1 MQFCL
6 QSKQTKGV
14 GVVSAK
20 LIFNCQNKLKTGH
33 KDGQNNLAPAFGRIY
48 LYTMQIREIIQFLDT
63 VAPARYQESYDN
75 SGLLYGDENW
85 ACTGIVVALD
95 ATIGVIEEAIAKGA
109 NLVITHHPIL
119 FSAIKKIEGKSYAE
133 QAFLKAI
140 KNDMA
145 LLAVHTNLDNVIHGV
160 NGKIAQVIGLQHTAI
175 MQPAGPADTMPGVGS
190 GLIGELASAVSETAF
205 LAQLKAVFK
214 VPVLRHSGFVGK
226 PVKTVAVCGGSG
238 SFLINRALQLKADI
252 YITADMKYHQFFD
265 ANGQM
270 VIVDVGHFESEQY
283 TIDLLYDLLAEKFPT
298 FAVFKTGLITNPV
311 NYYS

>member
-1 MQFCL
+1 L
-6 QSKQTKGV
+6 
-14 GVVSAK
+14 
-20 LIFNCQNKLKTGH
+20 
-33 KDGQNNLAPAFGRIY
+33 GRIY
-48 LYTMQIREIIQFLDT
+48 LYAMQIREIIHFLDT

-85 ACTGIVVALD
+85 PCTGIVVALD
-95 ATIGVIEEAIAKGA
+95 ATTAVIEEAIRRGA

-140 KNDMA
+140 KNDVA

-160 NGKIAQVIGLQHTAI
+160 NGKIAQVIGLQHTTI
-175 MQPAGPADTMPGVGS
+175 MQPAGPADAVPGVGS

-214 VPVLRHSGFVGK
+214 VPVVRHTGFLGK

-238 SFLINRALQLKADI
+238 SFLINRALQLKADV
-252 YITADMKYHQFFD
+252 YVTADIKYHQFFD

-270 VIVDVGHFESEQY
+270 VIADVGHFESEQY